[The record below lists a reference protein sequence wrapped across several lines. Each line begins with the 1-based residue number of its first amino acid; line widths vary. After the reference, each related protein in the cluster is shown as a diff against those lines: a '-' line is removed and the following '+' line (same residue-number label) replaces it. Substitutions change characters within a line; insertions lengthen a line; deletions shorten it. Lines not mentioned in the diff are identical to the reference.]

1 MFVDFMKEDK
11 ELEVQTGA
19 FVHVIFRDSI
29 SLSTPRWPL
38 THSDAQ
44 TGIELETVLA
54 QTPKYWDHSCE
65 PPSSAVHFP

>member
-11 ELEVQTGA
+11 ELEVQTRA

-29 SLSTPRWPL
+29 SVSTPRWPL

-44 TGIELETVLA
+44 TGIELETV
-54 QTPKYWDHSCE
+54 QSQSPKCWDHSCE
-65 PPSSAVHFP
+65 PPSSAAHFP